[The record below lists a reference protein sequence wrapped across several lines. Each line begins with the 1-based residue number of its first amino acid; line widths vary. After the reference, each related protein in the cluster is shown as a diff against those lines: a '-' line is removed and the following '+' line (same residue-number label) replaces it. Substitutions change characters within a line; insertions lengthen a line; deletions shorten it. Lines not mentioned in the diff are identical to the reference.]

1 VALLSYLPFASALLA
16 LLVAIAGLLSKRSS
30 LASWSFA
37 AGMAVLGLDSFLA
50 GQAQRA
56 TQFDDVI
63 YGLTL
68 SLIIKS
74 LVPAAWLCFSLT
86 YSRGGYRETL
96 TRWRIPLALAA
107 LLPAGLALG
116 FQHQLVEIVLAGAEG
131 EQLLLTLGWSGQAL
145 NILLLVAHVWILMN
159 LEQTFRAAV
168 GTKRWQIKFVVLGL
182 AVIFGSRI
190 YAQSQAILYSAYDVN
205 WLGIESSGLLIGC
218 GILMAAYL
226 RTGFAEIDVYPS
238 RAVLSSSV
246 TVIAAAGYLFAVGIL
261 ARLVNRVGGA
271 ENFQLQTLVI
281 LLGVACLVLLL
292 LSDRLRQRVHGFVD
306 RHFARAQH
314 DSVKI
319 WTRLSESLAHANDE
333 AGLCASSV
341 KLVSGTFEVLSVTI
355 WLHDEQT
362 DQLTAGATT
371 APEPVETGGAGSPVR
386 RAPRSV
392 AEGLRARTS
401 PFDLE
406 LVPEPWAAELRQL
419 NATTFPNGGHRW
431 CVPLRAGERILGV
444 FILAD
449 RVNGAVYTAEEVNL
463 LHCIADQVTSVLV
476 NLRLAANVARS
487 REMEAFRTMSA
498 FFVHDLKNAAAS
510 LNLLLKNL
518 PVHFDDPAFREDALR
533 AVGNTAR
540 RIDDLIGGLSALRQQ
555 LRIKP
560 AEADLNQ
567 VVLEALDGLGGMG
580 EVELA
585 RELEPLPAIL
595 ADREQMRSVVTNLVL
610 NAKDAVGP
618 GGWIRVRTA
627 QAEGSVMLSVA
638 DNGCGMS
645 EAFVRDSLYRPFQTT
660 KKRGLGIGMFQT
672 RMIVEAHGGGIR
684 VESEAG
690 KGTTFWVSL
699 PAKEGK

>member
-1 VALLSYLPFASALLA
+1 LALLSYLPFVSAGFALLM
-16 LLVAIAGLLSKRSS
+16 AIAGLLSKRRS

-37 AGMAVLGLDSFLA
+37 AGMALLALDSYVA
-50 GQAQRA
+50 GQTQRA
-56 TQFDDVI
+56 SQFDDVFHW
-63 YGLTL
+63 LTL

-74 LVPAAWLCFSLT
+74 FVPAAWLFFSLT
-86 YSRGGYRETL
+86 FSRGGYRETL

-107 LLPAGLALG
+107 LLPVGLALG
-116 FQHQLVEIVLAGAEG
+116 FQHQLVGIVAAGAEG
-131 EQLLLTLGWSGQAL
+131 EQLLLRLDPAGKAL
-145 NILLLVAHVWILMN
+145 NIILLVAHVWILMN

-182 AVIFGSRI
+182 AIVFGSRI
-190 YAQSQAILYSAYDVN
+190 YAQSQAILYSTYDVQ

-218 GILMAAYL
+218 AMLLAAYL

-246 TVIAAAGYLFAVGIL
+246 TVLAAAGYLFIVGVL
-261 ARLVNRVGGA
+261 ARVTGRLGGT
-271 ENFQLQTLVI
+271 ENFQLQTLVV
-281 LLGVACLVLLL
+281 LLGMACLALLL

-319 WTRLSESLAHANDE
+319 WTRLSESLAHATDE

-371 APEPVETGGAGSPVR
+371 APQPVETGAKGSLR
-386 RAPRSV
+386 RAPKSV
-392 AEGLRARTS
+392 VEGLRTRTA

-406 LVPEPWAAELRQL
+406 GVADPWAVELRQL
-419 NATTFPNGGHRW
+419 NATTFPNGGNRW
-431 CVPLRAGERILGV
+431 CVPLRAGGRVLGLFV
-444 FILAD
+444 LAD
-449 RVNGAVYTAEEVNL
+449 RVNGALYTAEEINL
-463 LHCIADQVTSVLV
+463 LHCIADQVSSVLA

-498 FFVHDLKNAAAS
+498 FFVHDLKNTAAS

-533 AVGNTAR
+533 AVGNSAR

-555 LRIKP
+555 PRIKL
-560 AEADLNQ
+560 ADADLNQ
-567 VVLEALDGLGGMG
+567 VVLAALDELGGMG
-580 EVELA
+580 EVQLT
-585 RELEPLPAIL
+585 RELEPLPVIL
-595 ADREQMRSVVTNLVL
+595 ADQEQLRSVVTNLVL
-610 NAKDAVGP
+610 NAKDALGQ
-618 GGWIRVRTA
+618 GGWIRLRTA
-627 QAEGSVMLSVA
+627 QVEGSVVLSVA

-645 EAFVRDSLYRPFQTT
+645 EPFMRDSLFRPFQTT

-672 RMIVEAHGGGIR
+672 RMIVEAHGGSIR

-690 KGTTFWVSL
+690 KGSTFWVSL
-699 PAKEGK
+699 PIKEER

>member
-1 VALLSYLPFASALLA
+1 MTLLSYLPFAAAVCAVLL
-16 LLVAIAGLLSKRSS
+16 AIAGLLTKRRSP
-30 LASWSFA
+30 ASWCFA
-37 AGMAVLGLDSFLA
+37 AGMAVLGMDSFLA
-50 GQAQRA
+50 GQTQRA
-56 TQFDDVI
+56 GQLDELI
-63 YGLTL
+63 QGLTL
-68 SLIIKS
+68 GLILKS

-96 TRWRIPLALAA
+96 ANWRIPLAVAA
-107 LLPAGLALG
+107 LLPVGVAFG
-116 FQHQLVEIVLAGAEG
+116 FQNQLVEIAAAEAGSG
-131 EQLLLTLGWSGQAL
+131 QLLVGFGPAGKAL
-145 NILLLVAHVWILMN
+145 NIILLMAHVWILMN
-159 LEQTFRAAV
+159 LEQTFRSAV
-168 GTKRWQIKFVVLGL
+168 GTRRWQIKFVVLGL
-182 AVIFGSRI
+182 AVIFGSRM
-190 YAQSQAILYSAYDVN
+190 YAKSQAILYSTYDVN
-205 WLGIESSGLLIGC
+205 WLSIESSGLLIGC
-218 GILMAAYL
+218 GILLAAYL

-246 TVIAAAGYLFAVGIL
+246 TVVAAAGYLFIVGIL
-261 ARLVNRVGGA
+261 ARFANRVGGA

-281 LLGVACLVLLL
+281 LLGMAGLALLL

-319 WTRLSESLAHANDE
+319 WTGLSRSLANVKDE

-341 KLVSGTFEVLSVTI
+341 KLVSETFEVLSVTL
-355 WLHDEQT
+355 WLHDEQS
-362 DQLTAGATT
+362 DQLAAGATT
-371 APEPVETGGAGSPVR
+371 APQPAETGGDGSAR
-386 RAPRSV
+386 RAPKSV
-392 AEGLRARTS
+392 AEGLRTRST

-406 LVPEPWAAELRQL
+406 EASEPWAAELRKL

-431 CVPLRAGERILGV
+431 CVPLRTGERILGV
-444 FILAD
+444 FVLAD
-449 RVNGAVYTAEEVNL
+449 RVNGAVYTPEEINL
-463 LHCIADQVTSVLV
+463 LHCIADHVASVVV
-476 NLRLAANVARS
+476 NLRLAADVARS

-533 AVGNTAR
+533 AVGNSAR
-540 RIDDLIGGLSALRQQ
+540 RIDEMIGGLSALRQQ
-555 LRIKP
+555 PRIRL

-567 VVLEALDGLGGMG
+567 VVLEALDGVGGLG

-610 NAKDAVGP
+610 NARDAAGP
-618 GGWIRVRTA
+618 GGWIRVRTGRDGGA
-627 QAEGSVMLSVA
+627 VVLSVA

-645 EAFVRDSLYRPFQTT
+645 ETFVRDMLFRPFQTT

-684 VESEAG
+684 VESETG
-690 KGTTFWVSL
+690 KGSTFWVSL
-699 PAKEGK
+699 PVKDGK

>member
-1 VALLSYLPFASALLA
+1 MALLSYLPFVSAVFALLMA
-16 LLVAIAGLLSKRSS
+16 VAGLLSKRRS

-37 AGMAVLGLDSFLA
+37 AGMAILALDSYLA
-50 GQAQRA
+50 GQTQRA
-56 TQFDDVI
+56 SQLDDLI
-63 YGLTL
+63 QGLTL

-74 LVPAAWLCFSLT
+74 LVPAAWLYFSLT

-96 TRWRIPLALAA
+96 AKWRVPLALAA
-107 LLPAGLALG
+107 LLPAAVALG
-116 FQHQLVEIVLAGAEG
+116 FQHQLVEIALAGTEG
-131 EQLLLTLGWSGQAL
+131 EELLLKLSPVGKAL
-145 NILLLVAHVWILMN
+145 SIILLIAHVWILMN

-182 AVIFGSRI
+182 AIVFGSRI
-190 YAQSQAILYSAYDVN
+190 YAQSQAILYSTYDVQ
-205 WLGIESSGLLIGC
+205 WLGIDSSGLLIGC
-218 GILMAAYL
+218 GILLAAYL
-226 RTGFAEIDVYPS
+226 RTGFQEIDVYPS

-246 TVIAAAGYLFAVGIL
+246 TVLAAAGYLFIVGVL
-261 ARLVNRVGGA
+261 ARVTGRLGGT
-271 ENFQLQTLVI
+271 ENFQLQTLVV
-281 LLGVACLVLLL
+281 LLGMACLALLL

-319 WTRLSESLAHANDE
+319 WTRLSESLAHATDE

-362 DQLTAGATT
+362 DQLAAGATT
-371 APEPVETGGAGSPVR
+371 APQPVEPGAKGSLR
-386 RAPRSV
+386 RAPKSV
-392 AEGLRARTS
+392 VEGLRSRTA
-401 PFDLE
+401 PFNLE
-406 LVPEPWAAELRQL
+406 NVAEPWAADLRQL

-431 CVPLRAGERILGV
+431 CVPLRAGGRVLGLFV
-444 FILAD
+444 LAD
-449 RVNGAVYTAEEVNL
+449 RVNGAVYTAEELNL
-463 LHCIADQVTSVLV
+463 LHCIADQVASVLA

-533 AVGNTAR
+533 AVGNSAR

-555 LRIKP
+555 PRIKL
-560 AEADLNQ
+560 ADADLNQ
-567 VVLEALDGLGGMG
+567 VVLAALDELGGMG
-580 EVELA
+580 EIELT
-585 RELEPLPAIL
+585 RELESLPVIL
-595 ADREQMRSVVTNLVL
+595 ADREQLRSVVTNLVL
-610 NAKDAVGP
+610 NAKDALGP
-618 GGWIRVRTA
+618 
-627 QAEGSVMLSVA
+627 EGSIRLRTTQVEGNVVLSVA

-645 EAFVRDSLYRPFQTT
+645 EAFVRDSLFRPFQTT

-672 RMIVEAHGGGIR
+672 RMIVEAHGGSIR

-690 KGTTFWVSL
+690 KGSTFWVSL
-699 PAKEGK
+699 PIKEER

>member
-1 VALLSYLPFASALLA
+1 M
-16 LLVAIAGLLSKRSS
+16 AIAGLLSKRRS

-37 AGMAVLGLDSFLA
+37 AGMALLALDSYVA
-50 GQAQRA
+50 GQTQRA
-56 TQFDDVI
+56 SQFDDVFH
-63 YGLTL
+63 GLIL

-74 LVPAAWLCFSLT
+74 LVPAAWLYFSLT

-96 TRWRIPLALAA
+96 ARWRIPLALAA
-107 LLPAGLALG
+107 LLPVGVALG
-116 FQHQLVEIVLAGAEG
+116 FQHQLVGIVAAGAEG
-131 EQLLLTLGWSGQAL
+131 EQLLLRLDPAGKAL
-145 NILLLVAHVWILMN
+145 NIILLIAHVWILMN

-182 AVIFGSRI
+182 AIVFGSRI
-190 YAQSQAILYSAYDVN
+190 YAQSQAILYSTYDVQ

-218 GILMAAYL
+218 GILLAAYM

-246 TVIAAAGYLFAVGIL
+246 TVLAAAGYLFIVGVL
-261 ARLVNRVGGA
+261 ARVTGRLGGT
-271 ENFQLQTLVI
+271 ENFQLQTLVV
-281 LLGVACLVLLL
+281 LLGMACLALLL
-292 LSDRLRQRVHGFVD
+292 LSDRLRQRIHGFVD

-319 WTRLSESLAHANDE
+319 WTRMSESLGHATDE
-333 AGLCASSV
+333 AGLSASSV

-371 APEPVETGGAGSPVR
+371 APQPVETGAKGSSR
-386 RAPRSV
+386 RAPKSV
-392 AEGLRARTS
+392 IEGLRSRTA

-406 LVPEPWAAELRQL
+406 DVAESWAAELRQL

-431 CVPLRAGERILGV
+431 CVPLRAGGRVLGLFV
-444 FILAD
+444 LAD
-449 RVNGAVYTAEEVNL
+449 RVNGAVYTTEEINL
-463 LHCIADQVTSVLV
+463 LHCIADQVASVLA

-487 REMEAFRTMSA
+487 REMEAFRTISA

-533 AVGNTAR
+533 AVGNSAR

-555 LRIKP
+555 PRVKL
-560 AEADLNQ
+560 ADADLNQ
-567 VVLEALDGLGGMG
+567 VVLAALDELGGMG
-580 EVELA
+580 EVELT
-585 RELEPLPAIL
+585 RELEPLPVIL
-595 ADREQMRSVVTNLVL
+595 ADQEQLRSVVTNLVL
-610 NAKDAVGP
+610 NAKEALGQ
-618 GGWIRVRTA
+618 GGWIRLRTA
-627 QAEGSVMLSVA
+627 QVEGSAVLSVS

-645 EAFVRDSLYRPFQTT
+645 EAFVRDSLFRPFQTT

-672 RMIVEAHGGGIR
+672 RMIVEAHGGSIR
-684 VESEAG
+684 VESETG
-690 KGTTFWVSL
+690 KGSTFWVSL
-699 PAKEGK
+699 PIKEER